1 MFAAVGLS
9 LFTSVMSFS
18 MTFVVLGAIADD
30 FDISLSTVSWVV
42 IVQSL
47 VISALMMPMGRF
59 GDIIGRK
66 RIHLLGL
73 VFFASGAALTALAP
87 TFGIL
92 IISRIITSIGNAM
105 GQSVGTAIVISAF
118 PTTERGKAIGSQTT
132 AVAIGGASG
141 PIFGGFV
148 LQFLPWEAL
157 FIILLI
163 PVAIAFFAA
172 LFFLKSDSQV
182 QTLDSVRS
190 PFDGVGAFISA
201 AAIILLVVAI
211 NNPFGFQ
218 WISSEMMIAL
228 GLFLLLTIIFIIWEL
243 RIDVPMFQLRMFAS
257 GNFSL
262 AVLTRLLGFGG
273 ATAVRF
279 IVPVFLISLLQ
290 LNEAVAGAIL
300 LLTSVGMA
308 VGAQISGRMSDKF
321 GPRPFAISGFTLAF
335 ITTLAMVF
343 VGRDTS
349 LVLLGFILLFNGLS
363 MGLWNV
369 TNNAVIIGSVA
380 DSELGVI
387 GAFTNLTRNLGNVTG
402 QALSASV
409 VAGVMLSSGFDV
421 PLNEIGNDVA
431 AGDSFLTGTRV
442 AYLLVSG
449 ITFVSLVLA
458 FFTKSSISQKEIEI
472 PMLLMDDSSLISA
485 DSVVP
490 LPPRRAARIVAD
502 RPPSANYR
510 RDDRGKFAAGNVPP
524 ETEVVSRP
532 AVPLF
537 VIIVSIVVG
546 VFAVIKFFQ
555 TDEQQVD

>member
-1 MFAAVGLS
+1 
-9 LFTSVMSFS
+9 
-18 MTFVVLGAIADD
+18 
-30 FDISLSTVSWVV
+30 
-42 IVQSL
+42 
-47 VISALMMPMGRF
+47 
-59 GDIIGRK
+59 
-66 RIHLLGL
+66 
-73 VFFASGAALTALAP
+73 
-87 TFGIL
+87 
-92 IISRIITSIGNAM
+92 
-105 GQSVGTAIVISAF
+105 
-118 PTTERGKAIGSQTT
+118 
-132 AVAIGGASG
+132 
-141 PIFGGFV
+141 
-148 LQFLPWEAL
+148 
-157 FIILLI
+157 
-163 PVAIAFFAA
+163 
-172 LFFLKSDSQV
+172 
-182 QTLDSVRS
+182 
-190 PFDGVGAFISA
+190 
-201 AAIILLVVAI
+201 
-211 NNPFGFQ
+211 
-218 WISSEMMIAL
+218 
-228 GLFLLLTIIFIIWEL
+228 
-243 RIDVPMFQLRMFAS
+243 
-257 GNFSL
+257 
-262 AVLTRLLGFGG
+262 
-273 ATAVRF
+273 
-279 IVPVFLISLLQ
+279 
-290 LNEAVAGAIL
+290 
-300 LLTSVGMA
+300 
-308 VGAQISGRMSDKF
+308 MSDKF